1 MTANIDNQRIVT
13 HWKRGGSPSGT
24 STLPA
29 AYILALAALTV
40 TPVVIGKLPL
50 LTIACAAVFPFLLPR
65 IVANKRLL
73 WLSAVLALW
82 AGGQALADVGN
93 GGAITANVQMVTAS
107 AVLVMAPVLALAAG
121 GDKVRARHT
130 VTGVASGL
138 FISSLL
144 LSQMSP
150 ASAAAWKYGLT
161 QRSLSGVRTA
171 GAEG

>member
-40 TPVVIGKLPL
+40 TPAVKGKLPL

-93 GGAITANVQMVTAS
+93 GSAITANVQMVTAS
-107 AVLVMAPVLALAAG
+107 AVLV
-121 GDKVRARHT
+121 DRARACI
-130 VTGVASGL
+130 GC
-138 FISSLL
+138 
-144 LSQMSP
+144 
-150 ASAAAWKYGLT
+150 W
-161 QRSLSGVRTA
+161 RR
-171 GAEG
+171 